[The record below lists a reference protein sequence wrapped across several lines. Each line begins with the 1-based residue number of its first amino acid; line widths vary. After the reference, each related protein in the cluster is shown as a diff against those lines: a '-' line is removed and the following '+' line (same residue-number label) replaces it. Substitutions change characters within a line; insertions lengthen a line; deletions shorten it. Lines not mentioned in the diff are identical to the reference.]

1 MQKLIK
7 RYSWLFVLVCLV
19 LCGCV
24 SKDIN
29 QVSKNLSTYTMNIV
43 YNNDHTLNID
53 SSVEYVN
60 NTDTILNEICFHL
73 YPRAFSENAENKPI
87 STLNFTKAYYNG
99 KSNGDIVINSVK
111 IQDIDANI
119 EYFHN
124 DKDILSVKVNDLKP
138 NERVQINM
146 TYDVILPNCNH
157 RFGYG
162 ENTINVA
169 NFYPVACVYENGEFV
184 CDPYHYNGDPFYT
197 DMANY
202 SVTLT
207 APGNLVLATTG
218 NVNSTTT
225 QEDVNIYKINAKCV
239 RDYAFVLS
247 EKFKVISSETNGVKV
262 NYYYYKFAEPDKAL
276 KASVDSLKYYD
287 KTFGKYPYNVLNV
300 VETNFVHGGMEYPN
314 LVYISDEVEQ
324 TADYI
329 NVIAHEI
336 AHQWWYGIV
345 GSNAYRYPWLDE
357 GLTDY
362 STVLFYEANPEYKVD
377 TKALITNTMTS
388 YSTFVEVYT
397 KVYGQV
403 DTSMNRYICDYP
415 SETEHVYMSYVKG
428 MLFYNSLRQVMGDKN
443 FFKMLKTYVETYR
456 YQNVTPEHLRAVCER
471 VSGMDLEKFF
481 DSWIGGSVQII
492 KTA

>member
-24 SKDIN
+24 SKDIK

-43 YNNDHTLNID
+43 YNDDHTLNID

-99 KSNGDIVINSVK
+99 ESNGDIVINSVK
-111 IQDIDANI
+111 IQDADANI
-119 EYFHN
+119 EYLHN
-124 DKDILSVKVNDLKP
+124 DKDILSIKVNDLKP

-202 SVTLT
+202 TVTLT
-207 APGNLVLATTG
+207 APSNLVLATTG

-225 QEDVNIYKINAKCV
+225 QNDNNVYKINAKCV

-287 KTFGKYPYNVLNV
+287 KTFGKYPYDVLNV

-329 NVIAHEI
+329 NVIAHEV

-345 GSNAYRYPWLDE
+345 GSNAYRYPWQDE

-481 DSWIGGSVQII
+481 DSWISGSVQII